1 MLISLNDGRILDSGE
16 IRFARGYAKLP
27 LDAAGLRAK
36 FIDCVKS
43 GERAAGVPETGM
55 EALYQRLASLETLA
69 SVRGVY

>member
-1 MLISLNDGRILDSGE
+1 M
-16 IRFARGYAKLP
+16 P

-55 EALYQRLASLETLA
+55 EDLFQRLASLETLGSLR
-69 SVRGVY
+69 SVY